1 MQPDMRHF
9 VGVRSGMT
17 SYQCT
22 AKKNAGVSCDNDGQ
36 CRSGHCATNN
46 ICCNCDAATADGNG
60 ECCTFCASGTG
71 NCTRREASCRTGQCL
86 NDPSADSPQ
95 SRAANHPPTTAPPPA
110 TTTRAVVRP
119 PSFSPPAATS
129 RTTATTPS
137 TRSPQAARSGSRTR
151 TWSPWMC
158 WSLEA
163 AEVVLRSGVVAV
175 AGQCRNSTAEL

>member
-1 MQPDMRHF
+1 MGAAIRETRVSTARAPINAYQDFALRTTFAAIVMPRRLMETENVARIVPLAMGPAPTAVHH
-9 VGVRSGMT
+9 VHPANASTT
-17 SYQCT
+17 SSET
-22 AKKNAGVSCDNDGQ
+22 
-36 CRSGHCATNN
+36 
-46 ICCNCDAATADGNG
+46 
-60 ECCTFCASGTG
+60 
-71 NCTRREASCRTGQCL
+71 
-86 NDPSADSPQ
+86 PQ
-95 SRAANHPPTTAPPPA
+95 AQAANHPPPTTDPPPA
-110 TTTRAVVRP
+110 TTPTTRAVVRP
-119 PSFSPPAATS
+119 PSCWPPAATS